1 MDLRSALKG
10 FSLSLCVLL
19 FLSSLPIC
27 FFVLPFV
34 CMVLHVSLYAFLSLS
49 LSRQKETLFVCLTS
63 RNALKNL
70 IGSKTNTITNASSTT
85 TSAQRPI
92 IFYEHG
98 KSDGRIAKNIEANIG
113 NFLGSCVDKYN
124 KPPPMPGGKHAK
136 QHLEYGLDEILMLP
150 RGSLKLLSKGFEC
163 TLEQHSMS
171 NY

>member
-1 MDLRSALKG
+1 
-10 FSLSLCVLL
+10 
-19 FLSSLPIC
+19 
-27 FFVLPFV
+27 
-34 CMVLHVSLYAFLSLS
+34 

-113 NFLGSCVDKYN
+113 SCIDKYN
-124 KPPPMPGGKHAK
+124 KPPPMPGGKHDK
-136 QHLEYGLDEILMLP
+136 QHPEYGLDEVFDVAE
-150 RGSLKLLSKGFEC
+150 G
-163 TLEQHSMS
+163 
-171 NY
+171 